1 MRKLNKIKATY
12 TTLSVLPLA
21 ISLTACQ
28 SAVSQPETQPES
40 SFAGTA
46 QQETSPGSLPET
58 AETAADNSDADS
70 EPILIY
76 TGIQATVSEH
86 DADYPYYAE
95 LEKYLDD
102 KQFVLMR
109 IAHNSQAEL
118 YEGDETLEWDAQ
130 DWDLVYPLGQISY
143 YDCGYGKIDYDNDGT
158 PEIFYRT
165 IDSAKRLTATLYQT
179 DDAAEQ
185 ITAECDFLDM
195 FHDTLPQEGTV
206 QQLWFRQFGENIV
219 TFRLLRLRDS
229 EEFVLC
235 SDLVTADTDKKT
247 TRCTRLETR
256 SLTVTTELSDDIE
269 YASERDIFQE
279 RVLNLSKSEG
289 EAFQNLRREQLIQ
302 YQEERLIDP
311 ALETFG
317 LPTGL
322 SDLLKEVLAD
332 TQRYTYNGDTE
343 ALSAYEDQAHRL
355 TAEQVQ
361 TYLGDAAPDYY
372 SWGQITCAYLVDLDR
387 DGREELSL
395 FYDSGGTAG
404 FSDMDIWRLTADSDP
419 ELLHT
424 FPMQRGTARLLDYK
438 GAYYF
443 VAPHYNFYTRETTG
457 FYVLT
462 ADTDNTLQLYSLNL
476 ENKENQKRW
485 IETYRNENM
494 EPRLEQS
501 LATYIESIKRDVE
514 EKTVSNDDYQLI
526 DGNAETPY
534 QESDTAFPLDAFSN
548 SQYDKKCCRVVD
560 LDNDGSV
567 ECVRKSIWYPSSL
580 SSTLGMTVELYKE
593 YESYVHLAQICFP
606 FFASTGSYADDL
618 GTVVSDAEIFTTIP
632 VQLWFQTF
640 DQKVYTFCVNRISG
654 SSDYLL
660 EVSLIEGEQL
670 HPLLQYLLI
679 AEKKYTFEKM

>member
-1 MRKLNKIKATY
+1 M
-12 TTLSVLPLA
+12 
-21 ISLTACQ
+21 
-28 SAVSQPETQPES
+28 
-40 SFAGTA
+40 
-46 QQETSPGSLPET
+46 
-58 AETAADNSDADS
+58 
-70 EPILIY
+70 
-76 TGIQATVSEH
+76 
-86 DADYPYYAE
+86 
-95 LEKYLDD
+95 
-102 KQFVLMR
+102 
-109 IAHNSQAEL
+109 
-118 YEGDETLEWDAQ
+118 
-130 DWDLVYPLGQISY
+130 
-143 YDCGYGKIDYDNDGT
+143 
-158 PEIFYRT
+158 
-165 IDSAKRLTATLYQT
+165 
-179 DDAAEQ
+179 
-185 ITAECDFLDM
+185 
-195 FHDTLPQEGTV
+195 
-206 QQLWFRQFGENIV
+206 
-219 TFRLLRLRDS
+219 
-229 EEFVLC
+229 
-235 SDLVTADTDKKT
+235 
-247 TRCTRLETR
+247 
-256 SLTVTTELSDDIE
+256 
-269 YASERDIFQE
+269 
-279 RVLNLSKSEG
+279 
-289 EAFQNLRREQLIQ
+289 IQ

-332 TQRYTYNGDTE
+332 TQRYTYNWDTE
-343 ALSAYEDQAHRL
+343 ALSVYEDQAHRL

-361 TYLGDAAPDYY
+361 TYLGDAFPDYY

-387 DGREELSL
+387 DGQEELSL

-404 FSDMDIWRLTADSDP
+404 FADMDIWRLTADSDP

-424 FPMQRGTARLLDYK
+424 FPMQRGTARLLDYE

-443 VAPHYNFYTRETTG
+443 VARHYNFYTGETTG

-476 ENKENQKRW
+476 ENKENKKRW
-485 IETYRNENM
+485 IETYRNGNM

-501 LATYIESIKRDVE
+501 LAAYIESIKRDVE

-548 SQYDKKCCRVVD
+548 SQYDKKCCRIVD
-560 LDNDGSV
+560 LDNDGSE
-567 ECVRKSIWYPSSL
+567 ECVKKSIWYPSSL
-580 SSTLGMTVELYKE
+580 SSELCLTVELYKE

-606 FFASTGSYADDL
+606 FFTSTDSYADDL
-618 GTVVSDAEIFTTIP
+618 GTVVSDAEIFTTVP

-640 DQKVYTFCVNRISG
+640 DQKVYTFCVNRIRG